1 MKDRKTKEPI
11 DNKDFV
17 ERMFKKGVL
26 MASGGVGARIFP
38 PFIISKEL
46 MDTGLDI
53 LESTIKEIDNE
64 SRRAV

>member
-1 MKDRKTKEPI
+1 M
-11 DNKDFV
+11 V
-17 ERMFKKGVL
+17 
-26 MASGGVGARIFP
+26 SGGVGVRIFP

-64 SRRAV
+64 SWRT

>member
-1 MKDRKTKEPI
+1 VKDRKTKEPI

-46 MDTGLDI
+46 
-53 LESTIKEIDNE
+53 S
-64 SRRAV
+64 